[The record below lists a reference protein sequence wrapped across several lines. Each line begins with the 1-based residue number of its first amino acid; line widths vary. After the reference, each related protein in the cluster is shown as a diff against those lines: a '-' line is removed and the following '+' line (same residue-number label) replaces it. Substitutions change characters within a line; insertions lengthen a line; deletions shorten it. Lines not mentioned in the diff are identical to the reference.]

1 MIKIL
6 LVEDDKI
13 IVASLSE
20 YLNSEGYLV
29 RSVSGQ
35 TAAMKLLAEEKA
47 DLVLLDVSL
56 AEGNGFAA
64 CRAIKAEFDIPVIFL
79 TASGDEFSTVTGFDL
94 GADDYIPK
102 PFRPRELISRIRNVL
117 RLTGSMGKTV
127 KLGDV
132 VVDTEKGT
140 AVKNSR
146 DLFLSALEYGAVYD
160 AAYKDYE
167 DIRDSDR
174 VSSAAYAQVLGY
186 AKIDSANERKPYLY
200 VLGGDVASGYYKTMP
215 VHLILGT
222 LPKDSTE
229 IILPEHLTSNGKVNY
244 KLGDTVT
251 LDVGDRTLD
260 GRRLGQDTPV
270 YTYDSETQVEIM
282 SGERLENTE
291 PRTYTVVGIYERP
304 TFEDYSAPGYT
315 ALTAADTKS
324 ADQSLI
330 HCYFKM
336 HKPAGV
342 YDFMKEMGYTQ
353 EHRYAYNTK
362 VLLYSGTAPFDSFLT
377 AFYSLAAIIIALIVF
392 GSVSLI
398 YNAFSI
404 SVSERTRQFGLLS
417 SVGATRKQLRRMVLF
432 EALAV
437 SIVGIPLGI
446 LVGIGGIGITLL
458 LIGDKFFS
466 IVRVDIPMRLCVS
479 WQAVVIAAVIA
490 LVTVLISAWI
500 PSKRATGVSA
510 VEAIRQSMDIKVS
523 GRPVRTSKL
532 AYKLFGLP
540 GVLAGKHYK
549 RNRKKYRTTVVSLF
563 MSIVLFVSAA
573 AFTDYMMESAEGGL
587 ASDQF
592 DLIYA
597 AESDASAA
605 MTPDELLELLFS
617 EPNVTGGTYTK
628 KQFLQGDISREYVT
642 AMYADRFAD
651 FGMEREDAAPKDFS
665 ISGYL
670 YFVADAEFNRLLEKY
685 NLKEADYYDRDKPL
699 GIALDRNIELDRRL
713 EKYVTLDSLQGDGC
727 VIEGLYYVEIDGY
740 YRKDSRIDENG
751 NKVVLYQN
759 RDNENDIIELPYEE
773 SFAKYTLRSEKTI
786 EEAPFFV
793 SRSTP
798 VAINMIYPYSM
809 LESVV
814 PEAALNQFRNTEY
827 FLTSSDHAASFE
839 NLATML
845 TENGLSSRQLFDY
858 AANAETNRNVVT
870 IIRVFAYGFIV
881 LISLIAAANVFNT
894 ISTNISLRRREFAM
908 LKSVG
913 MTQKGFRRMMNYE
926 CLLYGSKALLL
937 GLPVSCGITYLIYRA
952 VTTAYETSFHL
963 PWAAIGIA
971 VLSVFLVVFA
981 TMMYSMSKVK
991 KDNPIDA
998 LKNENL

>member
-1 MIKIL
+1 MNVFNKVTLESLKKNRTRTI
-6 LVEDDKI
+6 VTI
-13 IVASLSE
+13 IGIMLS
-20 YLNSEGYLV
+20 
-29 RSVSGQ
+29 
-35 TAAMKLLAEEKA
+35 AAMICASTT
-47 DLVLLDVSL
+47 LVSSMQ
-56 AEGNGFAA
+56 NF
-64 CRAIKAEFDIPVIFL
+64 
-79 TASGDEFSTVTGFDL
+79 
-94 GADDYIPK
+94 
-102 PFRPRELISRIRNVL
+102 VL
-117 RLTGSMGKTV
+117 RCAIHID
-127 KLGDV
+127 GDW
-132 VVDTEKGT
+132 
-140 AVKNSR
+140 
-146 DLFLSALEYGAVYD
+146 YGAVYD

-200 VLGGDVASGYYKTMP
+200 VLGGDVASGYFKTMP

-260 GRRLGQDTPV
+260 GQRLGQDTPV

-315 ALTAADTKS
+315 ALTAADTES
-324 ADQSLI
+324 ADQAPI
-330 HCYFKM
+330 HCYFKL

-353 EHRYAYNTK
+353 EYRYAYNTK

-466 IVRVDIPMRLCVS
+466 IVRVDISMRLCVS

-500 PSKRATGVSA
+500 PSKRATRVSA

-597 AESDASAA
+597 AESDASSA
-605 MTPDELLELLFS
+605 MTPDALLELLFS
-617 EPNVTGGTYTK
+617 EQNVTGGTYTK

-642 AMYADRFAD
+642 AMFADRFSN
-651 FGMEREDAAPKDFS
+651 FGMEREDAAPKELS

-685 NLKEADYYDRDKPL
+685 NLMEADYYDRDKPL
-699 GIALDRNIELDRRL
+699 GLALDRNIELDRRL
-713 EKYVTLDSLQGDGC
+713 EKYVTLDTLKGDGC

-809 LESVV
+809 LESVI

-827 FLTSSDHAASFE
+827 FLTSSNHTASFE
-839 NLATML
+839 NLAPVL

-858 AANAETNRNVVT
+858 AANAETDRNVVT

-981 TMMYSMSKVK
+981 TMMYAMRKVK

>member
-1 MIKIL
+1 M
-6 LVEDDKI
+6 
-13 IVASLSE
+13 
-20 YLNSEGYLV
+20 
-29 RSVSGQ
+29 
-35 TAAMKLLAEEKA
+35 
-47 DLVLLDVSL
+47 
-56 AEGNGFAA
+56 
-64 CRAIKAEFDIPVIFL
+64 
-79 TASGDEFSTVTGFDL
+79 
-94 GADDYIPK
+94 
-102 PFRPRELISRIRNVL
+102 
-117 RLTGSMGKTV
+117 
-127 KLGDV
+127 
-132 VVDTEKGT
+132 
-140 AVKNSR
+140 
-146 DLFLSALEYGAVYD
+146 
-160 AAYKDYE
+160 
-167 DIRDSDR
+167 
-174 VSSAAYAQVLGY
+174 
-186 AKIDSANERKPYLY
+186 
-200 VLGGDVASGYYKTMP
+200 ASGYFETMP

-244 KLGDTVT
+244 KPGDTVT

-324 ADQSLI
+324 ADQAPI
-330 HCYFKM
+330 HCYFKL

-353 EHRYAYNTK
+353 EYRYAYNTK

-417 SVGATRKQLRRMVLF
+417 SVGATRKQLRRMVRF

-500 PSKRATGVSA
+500 PSKRATRVSA

-597 AESDASAA
+597 AETDASAA
-605 MTPDELLELLFS
+605 MTPDALLELLFS
-617 EPNVTGGTYTK
+617 EQNVTGGTYTK

-642 AMYADRFAD
+642 AMFADRFSK
-651 FGMEREDAAPKDFS
+651 FGMESEDRAPKELG

-685 NLKEADYYDRDKPL
+685 NLMEADYYDRDKPL
-699 GIALDRNIELDRRL
+699 GLALDRNIEFDRRL
-713 EKYVTLDSLQGDGC
+713 EKYVTLDTLKGDGC

-740 YRKDSRIDENG
+740 YRIDSRIDENG

-814 PEAALNQFRNTEY
+814 PKAALNQFRNTEY
-827 FLTSSDHAASFE
+827 FLTSSNHTASFE
-839 NLATML
+839 NLATVL

-913 MTQKGFRRMMNYE
+913 MTQKGFRRMMNCE
-926 CLLYGSKALLL
+926 CLLYGSKAMLL

>member
-1 MIKIL
+1 MNVFNKVTL
-6 LVEDDKI
+6 ESLKKNRTRTVVTI
-13 IVASLSE
+13 IGIMLS
-20 YLNSEGYLV
+20 
-29 RSVSGQ
+29 
-35 TAAMKLLAEEKA
+35 AAMICASTTFVSSMQNF
-47 DLVLLDVSL
+47 VLRCEIYS
-56 AEGNGFAA
+56 
-64 CRAIKAEFDIPVIFL
+64 
-79 TASGDEFSTVTGFDL
+79 SGDWH
-94 GADDYIPK
+94 
-102 PFRPRELISRIRNVL
+102 
-117 RLTGSMGKTV
+117 
-127 KLGDV
+127 
-132 VVDTEKGT
+132 
-140 AVKNSR
+140 
-146 DLFLSALEYGAVYD
+146 GAVYD

-167 DIRDSDR
+167 DIRDSGK

-200 VLGGDVASGYYKTMP
+200 VLGGDVVSGYFETMP
-215 VHLILGT
+215 VHLLLGT

-251 LDVGDRTLD
+251 LNVGNRTLD
-260 GRRLGQDTPV
+260 GRRLGQGTPV
-270 YTYDSETQVEIM
+270 YTYDSETQVEVM

-304 TFEDYSAPGYT
+304 AFEDYSAPGYT

-330 HCYFKM
+330 HCYFKL

-353 EHRYAYNTK
+353 EYRYAYNTT

-458 LIGDKFFS
+458 LIGDKFSS
-466 IVRVDIPMRLCVS
+466 IVRADIPMRICVS
-479 WQAVVIAAVIA
+479 WQAVLIAAVIA

-597 AESDASAA
+597 AESDASSA
-605 MTPDELLELLFS
+605 MTPDALLELLFS
-617 EPNVTGGTYTK
+617 EQNVTGGTYTK

-642 AMYADRFAD
+642 AMFADRFAD
-651 FGMEREDAAPKDFS
+651 FGMEREDAAPKNLS

-685 NLKEADYYDRDKPL
+685 NLKEADYYDRDNPL
-699 GIALDRNIELDRRL
+699 GIALDRNIEFDRRL
-713 EKYVTLDSLQGDGC
+713 EKYVTLDTLKGDGC

-827 FLTSSDHAASFE
+827 FLTSSNHATSFE

>member
-1 MIKIL
+1 MNVFNKVTLASLKKNRTRTVVTIIGIMLSAAMICASTTF
-6 LVEDDKI
+6 
-13 IVASLSE
+13 VASMQ
-20 YLNSEGYLV
+20 NF
-29 RSVSGQ
+29 
-35 TAAMKLLAEEKA
+35 
-47 DLVLLDVSL
+47 VLRCEIYS
-56 AEGNGFAA
+56 
-64 CRAIKAEFDIPVIFL
+64 
-79 TASGDEFSTVTGFDL
+79 SGDWH
-94 GADDYIPK
+94 
-102 PFRPRELISRIRNVL
+102 
-117 RLTGSMGKTV
+117 
-127 KLGDV
+127 
-132 VVDTEKGT
+132 
-140 AVKNSR
+140 
-146 DLFLSALEYGAVYD
+146 GAVYD

-167 DIRDSDR
+167 NIRDSDR

-200 VLGGDVASGYYKTMP
+200 ILGGDAASGYFETMP
-215 VHLILGT
+215 VHLLLGT
-222 LPKDSTE
+222 LPKDPTE

-244 KLGDTVT
+244 TLGDTVT

-260 GRRLGQDTPV
+260 GKRLGQDAPI
-270 YTYDSETQVEIM
+270 YTYDSETHTEVM

-304 TFEDYSAPGYT
+304 AFEDYAAPGYT
-315 ALTAADTKS
+315 ALTAADPRS
-324 ADQSLI
+324 AEQSPI
-330 HCYFKM
+330 HCYFKL

-353 EHRYAYNTK
+353 EYRYAYNTK

-597 AESDASAA
+597 AESDASSA
-605 MTPDELLELLFS
+605 MTPDALLELLFS
-617 EPNVTGGTYTK
+617 EQNVTGGTYTK

-642 AMYADRFAD
+642 AMFADRFAD
-651 FGMEREDAAPKDFS
+651 FGMEREDAAPKDLS

-713 EKYVTLDSLQGDGC
+713 EKYVTLDTLKGDGC

-827 FLTSSDHAASFE
+827 FLTSSNHTASFE
-839 NLATML
+839 NLATVL

-971 VLSVFLVVFA
+971 ALSVFLVVFA
-981 TMMYSMSKVK
+981 TMMYSMSKIK

>member
-1 MIKIL
+1 
-6 LVEDDKI
+6 
-13 IVASLSE
+13 
-20 YLNSEGYLV
+20 
-29 RSVSGQ
+29 
-35 TAAMKLLAEEKA
+35 
-47 DLVLLDVSL
+47 
-56 AEGNGFAA
+56 
-64 CRAIKAEFDIPVIFL
+64 
-79 TASGDEFSTVTGFDL
+79 
-94 GADDYIPK
+94 
-102 PFRPRELISRIRNVL
+102 
-117 RLTGSMGKTV
+117 
-127 KLGDV
+127 
-132 VVDTEKGT
+132 
-140 AVKNSR
+140 
-146 DLFLSALEYGAVYD
+146 
-160 AAYKDYE
+160 
-167 DIRDSDR
+167 
-174 VSSAAYAQVLGY
+174 
-186 AKIDSANERKPYLY
+186 
-200 VLGGDVASGYYKTMP
+200 
-215 VHLILGT
+215 
-222 LPKDSTE
+222 
-229 IILPEHLTSNGKVNY
+229 
-244 KLGDTVT
+244 
-251 LDVGDRTLD
+251 
-260 GRRLGQDTPV
+260 
-270 YTYDSETQVEIM
+270 M

-324 ADQSLI
+324 ADQSPI
-330 HCYFKM
+330 HCYFKL

-353 EHRYAYNTK
+353 EYRYAYNTK

-500 PSKRATGVSA
+500 PSKRATRVSA

-563 MSIVLFVSAA
+563 MSIVLFVSAT

-605 MTPDELLELLFS
+605 MTPDALLELLFS
-617 EPNVTGGTYTK
+617 EQNVTGGTYTK

-642 AMYADRFAD
+642 AMFADRFSN
-651 FGMEREDAAPKDFS
+651 FGMESEDAAPKELG

-699 GIALDRNIELDRRL
+699 GLALDRNIELDRRL
-713 EKYVTLDSLQGDGC
+713 EKYVTLDTLKGDGC

-740 YRKDSRIDENG
+740 YRIDSRIDENG

-759 RDNENDIIELPYEE
+759 RDNENDIIELPHEE

-827 FLTSSDHAASFE
+827 FLTSSDHTASFE
-839 NLATML
+839 NLATVL

>member
-1 MIKIL
+1 M
-6 LVEDDKI
+6 
-13 IVASLSE
+13 
-20 YLNSEGYLV
+20 
-29 RSVSGQ
+29 
-35 TAAMKLLAEEKA
+35 
-47 DLVLLDVSL
+47 
-56 AEGNGFAA
+56 
-64 CRAIKAEFDIPVIFL
+64 
-79 TASGDEFSTVTGFDL
+79 
-94 GADDYIPK
+94 
-102 PFRPRELISRIRNVL
+102 
-117 RLTGSMGKTV
+117 
-127 KLGDV
+127 
-132 VVDTEKGT
+132 
-140 AVKNSR
+140 
-146 DLFLSALEYGAVYD
+146 
-160 AAYKDYE
+160 
-167 DIRDSDR
+167 
-174 VSSAAYAQVLGY
+174 
-186 AKIDSANERKPYLY
+186 
-200 VLGGDVASGYYKTMP
+200 
-215 VHLILGT
+215 
-222 LPKDSTE
+222 
-229 IILPEHLTSNGKVNY
+229 NY

-324 ADQSLI
+324 ADQAPI
-330 HCYFKM
+330 HCYFKL
-336 HKPAGV
+336 HKPSGV
-342 YDFMKEMGYTQ
+342 YDFMREMGYTQ
-353 EHRYAYNTK
+353 EYRYAYNTK

-597 AESDASAA
+597 AESDASSA
-605 MTPDELLELLFS
+605 MTPDALLDLLFS
-617 EPNVTGGTYTK
+617 DQNVTGGTYTK

-642 AMYADRFAD
+642 AMYAGRFAD
-651 FGMEREDAAPKDFS
+651 FGMEREDAAPKELS

-670 YFVADAEFNRLLEKY
+670 YFVADVEFNRLLEKY

-713 EKYVTLDSLQGDGC
+713 EKYVTLDTLKGDGC

-814 PEAALNQFRNTEY
+814 PEAALNQFHNTEY
-827 FLTSSDHAASFE
+827 LLTSSNHTASFE
-839 NLATML
+839 NLATVL

-858 AANAETNRNVVT
+858 AANAETDRNVVT

>member
-1 MIKIL
+1 MNVFSKVTL
-6 LVEDDKI
+6 ESLKKNRTRTVVTI
-13 IVASLSE
+13 IGIMLS
-20 YLNSEGYLV
+20 
-29 RSVSGQ
+29 
-35 TAAMKLLAEEKA
+35 AAMICASTTFVSSMQNF
-47 DLVLLDVSL
+47 VLRCEIHS
-56 AEGNGFAA
+56 
-64 CRAIKAEFDIPVIFL
+64 
-79 TASGDEFSTVTGFDL
+79 SGDWH
-94 GADDYIPK
+94 
-102 PFRPRELISRIRNVL
+102 
-117 RLTGSMGKTV
+117 
-127 KLGDV
+127 
-132 VVDTEKGT
+132 
-140 AVKNSR
+140 
-146 DLFLSALEYGAVYD
+146 GAVYD

-167 DIRDSDR
+167 DIRDSGK
-174 VSSAAYAQVLGY
+174 VSSTAYAQVLGY

-200 VLGGDVASGYYKTMP
+200 VLGGDVASGYFKTMP
-215 VHLILGT
+215 VHLILGA

-270 YTYDSETQVEIM
+270 YTYDNETQVETM

-304 TFEDYSAPGYT
+304 AFEDYSAPGYT
-315 ALTAADTKS
+315 ALTAADIKS
-324 ADQSLI
+324 ADQSPI
-330 HCYFKM
+330 HCYFKL
-336 HKPAGV
+336 HKPAEV
-342 YDFMKEMGYTQ
+342 YDFMKEMGYTH
-353 EHRYAYNTK
+353 EYGYAYNTK
-362 VLLYSGTAPFDSFLT
+362 VLLYSGATRFDSFLT
-377 AFYSLAAIIIALIVF
+377 AFYSLAAIIIALIMF

-437 SIVGIPLGI
+437 SAVGIPLGI
-446 LVGIGGIGITLL
+446 LLGIGGIGITLF
-458 LIGDKFFS
+458 LIGDKFSS
-466 IVRVDIPMRLCVS
+466 IVRADIPMRICVS
-479 WQAVVIAAVIA
+479 WQAVVIAAAIA
-490 LVTVLISAWI
+490 LITVLISAWI

-532 AYKLFGLP
+532 TYKLFGLP

-573 AFTDYMMESAEGGL
+573 AFTDYMMESAEEGL

-605 MTPDELLELLFS
+605 MTPDELLELLFT
-617 EPNVTGGTYTK
+617 EQNVTGGTYTK

-642 AMYADRFAD
+642 AMFADRFSN
-651 FGMEREDAAPKDFS
+651 FGMESEDRAPKELG

-685 NLKEADYYDRDKPL
+685 NLEEADYYDRDNPL

-713 EKYVTLDSLQGDGC
+713 EKYVTLDTLKGDVC

-740 YRKDSRIDENG
+740 YRKDSRIDKNG

-827 FLTSSDHAASFE
+827 FLTSSNHTASFE
-839 NLATML
+839 NLATVL

-963 PWAAIGIA
+963 PWAALGIA

>member
-1 MIKIL
+1 
-6 LVEDDKI
+6 
-13 IVASLSE
+13 
-20 YLNSEGYLV
+20 
-29 RSVSGQ
+29 
-35 TAAMKLLAEEKA
+35 
-47 DLVLLDVSL
+47 
-56 AEGNGFAA
+56 
-64 CRAIKAEFDIPVIFL
+64 
-79 TASGDEFSTVTGFDL
+79 
-94 GADDYIPK
+94 
-102 PFRPRELISRIRNVL
+102 
-117 RLTGSMGKTV
+117 
-127 KLGDV
+127 
-132 VVDTEKGT
+132 
-140 AVKNSR
+140 
-146 DLFLSALEYGAVYD
+146 
-160 AAYKDYE
+160 
-167 DIRDSDR
+167 
-174 VSSAAYAQVLGY
+174 
-186 AKIDSANERKPYLY
+186 
-200 VLGGDVASGYYKTMP
+200 
-215 VHLILGT
+215 
-222 LPKDSTE
+222 
-229 IILPEHLTSNGKVNY
+229 
-244 KLGDTVT
+244 
-251 LDVGDRTLD
+251 
-260 GRRLGQDTPV
+260 
-270 YTYDSETQVEIM
+270 
-282 SGERLENTE
+282 
-291 PRTYTVVGIYERP
+291 
-304 TFEDYSAPGYT
+304 
-315 ALTAADTKS
+315 
-324 ADQSLI
+324 
-330 HCYFKM
+330 
-336 HKPAGV
+336 
-342 YDFMKEMGYTQ
+342 MKEMGYTQ
-353 EHRYAYNTK
+353 EYRYAYNTK

-500 PSKRATGVSA
+500 PSKRATRVSA

-597 AESDASAA
+597 AESDASSA
-605 MTPDELLELLFS
+605 MTPDALLELLFS
-617 EPNVTGGTYTK
+617 EQNVTGGTYTK

-642 AMYADRFAD
+642 AMFADRFSN
-651 FGMEREDAAPKDFS
+651 FGMEREDAAPKNLS

-685 NLKEADYYDRDKPL
+685 NLKEADYYDRDNPL

-713 EKYVTLDSLQGDGC
+713 EKYVTLDTLKGDGC

-827 FLTSSDHAASFE
+827 FLTSSNHTASFE
-839 NLATML
+839 NLVPVL

-870 IIRVFAYGFIV
+870 IVRVFAYGFIV

-981 TMMYSMSKVK
+981 TMMYTMRKVK

>member
-1 MIKIL
+1 
-6 LVEDDKI
+6 
-13 IVASLSE
+13 
-20 YLNSEGYLV
+20 
-29 RSVSGQ
+29 
-35 TAAMKLLAEEKA
+35 
-47 DLVLLDVSL
+47 
-56 AEGNGFAA
+56 
-64 CRAIKAEFDIPVIFL
+64 
-79 TASGDEFSTVTGFDL
+79 
-94 GADDYIPK
+94 
-102 PFRPRELISRIRNVL
+102 
-117 RLTGSMGKTV
+117 
-127 KLGDV
+127 
-132 VVDTEKGT
+132 
-140 AVKNSR
+140 
-146 DLFLSALEYGAVYD
+146 
-160 AAYKDYE
+160 
-167 DIRDSDR
+167 
-174 VSSAAYAQVLGY
+174 
-186 AKIDSANERKPYLY
+186 
-200 VLGGDVASGYYKTMP
+200 
-215 VHLILGT
+215 
-222 LPKDSTE
+222 
-229 IILPEHLTSNGKVNY
+229 
-244 KLGDTVT
+244 
-251 LDVGDRTLD
+251 
-260 GRRLGQDTPV
+260 
-270 YTYDSETQVEIM
+270 
-282 SGERLENTE
+282 
-291 PRTYTVVGIYERP
+291 
-304 TFEDYSAPGYT
+304 
-315 ALTAADTKS
+315 
-324 ADQSLI
+324 
-330 HCYFKM
+330 
-336 HKPAGV
+336 
-342 YDFMKEMGYTQ
+342 MGYTQ
-353 EHRYAYNTK
+353 EYRYAYNTK

-500 PSKRATGVSA
+500 PSKRATRASA

-605 MTPDELLELLFS
+605 MTPDALLELLFS
-617 EPNVTGGTYTK
+617 EQNVTGGTYTK

-651 FGMEREDAAPKDFS
+651 FGMESEDAAPKELS

-685 NLKEADYYDRDKPL
+685 NLKEADYYDREKPL
-699 GIALDRNIELDRRL
+699 GLALDRNIELDRRL
-713 EKYVTLDSLQGDGC
+713 EKYVTLDTLKGDGC

-759 RDNENDIIELPYEE
+759 RDNENDIIELPHEE

-827 FLTSSDHAASFE
+827 FLTSSDHTASFG
-839 NLATML
+839 NLATVL

-952 VTTAYETSFHL
+952 VTRAYETSFRL

-981 TMMYSMSKVK
+981 TMMYSMSKIK

>member
-1 MIKIL
+1 MNVFSKVTLESLKKNRTRTVVTIIGIMLSAAMICASTTF
-6 LVEDDKI
+6 
-13 IVASLSE
+13 VASMQSF
-20 YLNSEGYLV
+20 
-29 RSVSGQ
+29 
-35 TAAMKLLAEEKA
+35 
-47 DLVLLDVSL
+47 VLRCEIYS
-56 AEGNGFAA
+56 
-64 CRAIKAEFDIPVIFL
+64 
-79 TASGDEFSTVTGFDL
+79 SGDWH
-94 GADDYIPK
+94 
-102 PFRPRELISRIRNVL
+102 
-117 RLTGSMGKTV
+117 
-127 KLGDV
+127 
-132 VVDTEKGT
+132 
-140 AVKNSR
+140 
-146 DLFLSALEYGAVYD
+146 GAVYD

-186 AKIDSANERKPYLY
+186 AQIDSANERKPYLY
-200 VLGGDVASGYYKTMP
+200 ILGGDAASGYFETMP
-215 VHLILGT
+215 VHLLLGT
-222 LPKDSTE
+222 LPKDPTE

-244 KLGDTVT
+244 TLGDTVT

-260 GRRLGQDTPV
+260 GRRLGQDAPV
-270 YTYDSETQVEIM
+270 YTYDSETHTEVM

-304 TFEDYSAPGYT
+304 AFEDYAAPGYT
-315 ALTAADTKS
+315 ALTAADPKS
-324 ADQSLI
+324 ADQSPV
-330 HCYFKM
+330 HCYFKLR
-336 HKPAGV
+336 KPAGV
-342 YDFMKEMGYTQ
+342 YDFMKETGYTQ
-353 EHRYAYNTK
+353 EYSYAYNTK
-362 VLLYSGTAPFDSFLT
+362 VLLYSGAARFDSFLT

-398 YNAFSI
+398 HNAFSI

-417 SVGATRKQLRRMVLF
+417 SVGATRKQLRKMVLF

-437 SIVGIPLGI
+437 SAIGIPLGI

-458 LIGDKFFS
+458 LIGDKFSS
-466 IVRVDIPMRLCVS
+466 IVRADIPMRICVS

-510 VEAIRQSMDIKVS
+510 VEAIRRSMDIKVS
-523 GRPVRTSKL
+523 GRPVRTSRL

-540 GVLAGKHYK
+540 GVLACKHYK

-573 AFTDYMMESAEGGL
+573 AFTDYMMESAEGGM

-605 MTPDELLELLFS
+605 MTPDALLELLFS

-628 KQFLQGDISREYVT
+628 KQFLQGNISREYVT

-651 FGMEREDAAPKDFS
+651 FGMEREDAAPKELG

-685 NLKEADYYDRDKPL
+685 NLQEADYYDRDKPL
-699 GIALDRNIELDRRL
+699 GIALDRNIEFDRRL
-713 EKYVTLDSLQGDGC
+713 EKFVTPDTLKGDGC

-740 YRKDSRIDENG
+740 NRKDSRIDENG

-773 SFAKYTLRSEKTI
+773 SIAKYTLRSEKNI
-786 EEAPFFV
+786 EEAPFFI

-827 FLTSSDHAASFE
+827 FLTSSDHTASFE
-839 NLATML
+839 NLATVL

-963 PWAAIGIA
+963 PWAAIGIV

-981 TMMYSMSKVK
+981 TMMYAMSKVK
-991 KDNPIDA
+991 KDNLIDA

>member
-1 MIKIL
+1 MNVFNKVTLESLKKNRTRTI
-6 LVEDDKI
+6 VTI
-13 IVASLSE
+13 IGIMLS
-20 YLNSEGYLV
+20 
-29 RSVSGQ
+29 
-35 TAAMKLLAEEKA
+35 AAMICASTT
-47 DLVLLDVSL
+47 LVSSMQNFVLRCEIYS
-56 AEGNGFAA
+56 
-64 CRAIKAEFDIPVIFL
+64 
-79 TASGDEFSTVTGFDL
+79 SGDWH
-94 GADDYIPK
+94 
-102 PFRPRELISRIRNVL
+102 
-117 RLTGSMGKTV
+117 
-127 KLGDV
+127 
-132 VVDTEKGT
+132 
-140 AVKNSR
+140 
-146 DLFLSALEYGAVYD
+146 GAVYD

-167 DIRDSDR
+167 DIRDSGR

-186 AKIDSANERKPYLY
+186 AKIDSANEYKPYLY
-200 VLGGDVASGYYKTMP
+200 VLGGDAASGYFETMP
-215 VHLILGT
+215 VHLLLGT

-244 KLGDTVT
+244 TLGDTVT
-251 LDVGDRTLD
+251 LEVGDRTLD
-260 GRRLGQDTPV
+260 GKRLGQDTPV
-270 YTYDSETQVEIM
+270 YTYDSETHTEVM

-324 ADQSLI
+324 AEQSPI
-330 HCYFKM
+330 HCYFKL

-353 EHRYAYNTK
+353 EYRYAYNTK

-417 SVGATRKQLRRMVLF
+417 SVGATKKQLRRMVLF

-437 SIVGIPLGI
+437 SAVGIPLGI

-458 LIGDKFFS
+458 LIGDKFSS
-466 IVRVDIPMRLCVS
+466 IVRADIPMRLCVS

-500 PSKRATGVSA
+500 PSKRATRVSA

-597 AESDASAA
+597 AESDASSA
-605 MTPDELLELLFS
+605 MTPDALLELLFS
-617 EPNVTGGTYTK
+617 EQNVTGGTYTK

-642 AMYADRFAD
+642 AIYADRFAD
-651 FGMEREDAAPKDFS
+651 FGMEREDATPKDLG

-670 YFVADAEFNRLLEKY
+670 YFVADTEFNRLLEKY

-713 EKYVTLDSLQGDGC
+713 EKYVTLDTLKGDGC

-759 RDNENDIIELPYEE
+759 RDNESDIIELPYEE

-858 AANAETNRNVVT
+858 AANAETNRNIVT

-913 MTQKGFRRMMNYE
+913 MTQKGFRRMMNCE
-926 CLLYGSKALLL
+926 CLLYGFKALLL

-981 TMMYSMSKVK
+981 TMMYAMRKVK

>member
-1 MIKIL
+1 MNVFNKVTLESLKKNRTRTI
-6 LVEDDKI
+6 VTI
-13 IVASLSE
+13 IGIMLS
-20 YLNSEGYLV
+20 
-29 RSVSGQ
+29 
-35 TAAMKLLAEEKA
+35 AAMICASTT
-47 DLVLLDVSL
+47 LVSSMQ
-56 AEGNGFAA
+56 NF
-64 CRAIKAEFDIPVIFL
+64 
-79 TASGDEFSTVTGFDL
+79 
-94 GADDYIPK
+94 
-102 PFRPRELISRIRNVL
+102 VL
-117 RLTGSMGKTV
+117 RCAIHID
-127 KLGDV
+127 GDW
-132 VVDTEKGT
+132 
-140 AVKNSR
+140 
-146 DLFLSALEYGAVYD
+146 YGAVYD

-174 VSSAAYAQVLGY
+174 VSSAVYAQVLGY

-200 VLGGDVASGYYKTMP
+200 VLGGDVASGYFETMP

-270 YTYDSETQVEIM
+270 YTYDSETQAEVP

-304 TFEDYSAPGYT
+304 AFEDYSAPGYT

-324 ADQSLI
+324 ADQAPI
-330 HCYFKM
+330 HCYFKL

-353 EHRYAYNTK
+353 EYRYAYNTK

-446 LVGIGGIGITLL
+446 LAGIGGIGITLL

-510 VEAIRQSMDIKVS
+510 VEATRQSMDIKVS

-597 AESDASAA
+597 AESDASSA
-605 MTPDELLELLFS
+605 MTPDELLDLLFS
-617 EPNVTGGTYTK
+617 DQNVTGGTYTK

-642 AMYADRFAD
+642 AMYAGRFAD
-651 FGMEREDAAPKDFS
+651 FGMEREDAAPKELS

-685 NLKEADYYDRDKPL
+685 NLKEADYYDREKPL
-699 GIALDRNIELDRRL
+699 GLALDRNIELDRRL
-713 EKYVTLDSLQGDGC
+713 EKYVTLDTLKGDGC

-827 FLTSSDHAASFE
+827 FLTSSNHTASFE
-839 NLATML
+839 NLAPVL

-858 AANAETNRNVVT
+858 AANAETDRNVVT

-981 TMMYSMSKVK
+981 TMMYAMRKVK

>member
-1 MIKIL
+1 MNVFNKVTLESLKKNRTRTI
-6 LVEDDKI
+6 VTI
-13 IVASLSE
+13 IGIMLS
-20 YLNSEGYLV
+20 
-29 RSVSGQ
+29 
-35 TAAMKLLAEEKA
+35 AAMICASTTFVSSMQNF
-47 DLVLLDVSL
+47 VLRCEIYS
-56 AEGNGFAA
+56 
-64 CRAIKAEFDIPVIFL
+64 
-79 TASGDEFSTVTGFDL
+79 SGDWH
-94 GADDYIPK
+94 
-102 PFRPRELISRIRNVL
+102 
-117 RLTGSMGKTV
+117 
-127 KLGDV
+127 
-132 VVDTEKGT
+132 
-140 AVKNSR
+140 
-146 DLFLSALEYGAVYD
+146 GAVYD

-167 DIRDSDR
+167 DIRDSGK

-186 AKIDSANERKPYLY
+186 AKIGSANEYKPYLY
-200 VLGGDVASGYYKTMP
+200 VLGGDVASGYFKTMP

-251 LDVGDRTLD
+251 LEVGDRMLD
-260 GRRLGQDTPV
+260 GKRLGQDTPV
-270 YTYDSETQVEIM
+270 YAYDSETHTEVM

-291 PRTYTVVGIYERP
+291 PRTYTVVGIYEKP

-324 ADQSLI
+324 ADQSPI
-330 HCYFKM
+330 HCYFKL

-353 EHRYAYNTK
+353 EYRYAYNTK

-417 SVGATRKQLRRMVLF
+417 SVGATKKQLRRMVLF

-500 PSKRATGVSA
+500 PSKRATRVSA

-597 AESDASAA
+597 AESDATAA
-605 MTPDELLELLFS
+605 MTPDALLELLFS
-617 EPNVTGGTYTK
+617 EQNVTGGTYTK

-642 AMYADRFAD
+642 ATYVDRFAD
-651 FGMEREDAAPKDFS
+651 FGMESEDAVPKDLG

-670 YFVADAEFNRLLEKY
+670 YFVADTEFNGLLEKY

-699 GIALDRNIELDRRL
+699 GIALDRNIGFDRRL
-713 EKYVTLDSLQGDGC
+713 EKYVTMDTLKGDGC

-759 RDNENDIIELPYEE
+759 RDNESDIIERPYEE

-827 FLTSSDHAASFE
+827 FLTSSNHTASFE
-839 NLATML
+839 NLAPVL

-913 MTQKGFRRMMNYE
+913 MTQKGFRRMMNCE

>member
-1 MIKIL
+1 MNVFNKVTLASLKKNRTRTVVTIIGIMLSAAMICASTTF
-6 LVEDDKI
+6 
-13 IVASLSE
+13 VASMQ
-20 YLNSEGYLV
+20 NF
-29 RSVSGQ
+29 
-35 TAAMKLLAEEKA
+35 
-47 DLVLLDVSL
+47 VLRCEIYS
-56 AEGNGFAA
+56 
-64 CRAIKAEFDIPVIFL
+64 
-79 TASGDEFSTVTGFDL
+79 SGDWH
-94 GADDYIPK
+94 
-102 PFRPRELISRIRNVL
+102 
-117 RLTGSMGKTV
+117 
-127 KLGDV
+127 
-132 VVDTEKGT
+132 
-140 AVKNSR
+140 
-146 DLFLSALEYGAVYD
+146 GAVYD

-167 DIRDSDR
+167 NIRDSDR

-200 VLGGDVASGYYKTMP
+200 ILGGDAASGYFETMP
-215 VHLILGT
+215 VHLLLGT

-244 KLGDTVT
+244 TLGDTVT

-260 GRRLGQDTPV
+260 GKRLGQDAPI
-270 YTYDSETQVEIM
+270 YTYDSETHTEVM

-304 TFEDYSAPGYT
+304 TFEDYAAPGYT
-315 ALTAADTKS
+315 ALTAADPRS
-324 ADQSLI
+324 AEQSPI
-330 HCYFKM
+330 HCYFKL

-353 EHRYAYNTK
+353 EYRYAYNTK

-417 SVGATRKQLRRMVLF
+417 SVGATKKQLRKMVLF

-437 SIVGIPLGI
+437 SAVGVPLGI

-458 LIGDKFFS
+458 LIGDKFSS
-466 IVRVDIPMRLCVS
+466 IVRADIPMRICVS
-479 WQAVVIAAVIA
+479 WQAVVIAAAIA
-490 LVTVLISAWI
+490 LITVLISAWI

-597 AESDASAA
+597 AESDASSA
-605 MTPDELLELLFS
+605 MTPDALLELLFS
-617 EPNVTGGTYTK
+617 EQNVTGGTYTK

-642 AMYADRFAD
+642 AMFADRFAD
-651 FGMEREDAAPKDFS
+651 FGMESEDAAPKDLS

-713 EKYVTLDSLQGDGC
+713 EKYVTLDTLKGDGC

-827 FLTSSDHAASFE
+827 FLTSSNHTASFE
-839 NLATML
+839 NLATVL

-971 VLSVFLVVFA
+971 ALSVFLVVFA
-981 TMMYSMSKVK
+981 TMMYSMSKIK

>member
-1 MIKIL
+1 MNVFNKVTLASLKKNRTRTVVTIIGIMLSAAMICASTTF
-6 LVEDDKI
+6 
-13 IVASLSE
+13 VASMQ
-20 YLNSEGYLV
+20 N
-29 RSVSGQ
+29 
-35 TAAMKLLAEEKA
+35 
-47 DLVLLDVSL
+47 
-56 AEGNGFAA
+56 F
-64 CRAIKAEFDIPVIFL
+64 
-79 TASGDEFSTVTGFDL
+79 
-94 GADDYIPK
+94 
-102 PFRPRELISRIRNVL
+102 VL
-117 RLTGSMGKTV
+117 RYTVYKTG
-127 KLGDV
+127 DWH
-132 VVDTEKGT
+132 
-140 AVKNSR
+140 
-146 DLFLSALEYGAVYD
+146 GAVYD

-167 DIRDSDR
+167 DIGGSGK
-174 VSSAAYAQVLGY
+174 VASATYAQVLGY
-186 AKIDSANERKPYLY
+186 ARINSANERKPYLY
-200 VLGGDVASGYYKTMP
+200 VLGGDAASGYFETMP
-215 VHLILGT
+215 VHLTAGE
-222 LPKDSTE
+222 LPKNSSE
-229 IILPEHLTSNGKVNY
+229 IILPEHLATNGKVSY
-244 KLGDTVT
+244 KIGDTVT
-251 LDVGDRTLD
+251 FEVGDRILD
-260 GRRLGQDTPV
+260 GKRLGQINPFF
-270 YTYDSETQVEIM
+270 TYDSEIQVEVKND
-282 SGERLENTE
+282 EKLENTVA
-291 PRTYTVVGIYERP
+291 RTYTVVGIYERP
-304 TFEDYSAPGYT
+304 AFENTDAPGYT
-315 ALTAADTKS
+315 ALTVADRG
-324 ADQSLI
+324 ADGQSPI
-330 HCYFKM
+330 DCHFKM
-336 HKPAGV
+336 KKPSAV
-342 YDFMKEMGYTQ
+342 YDFMKETGYTYAY
-353 EHRYAYNTK
+353 RYAYNTD
-362 VLLYSGTAPFDSFLT
+362 VLLYSGVSRIDSVTATL
-377 AFYSLAAIIIALIVF
+377 YSLAAIVIGLIVF
-392 GSVSLI
+392 ASVSLI

-404 SVSERTRQFGLLS
+404 SVSERTKQFGLLS
-417 SVGATRKQLRRMVLF
+417 SVGATKKQLRRMVTF

-437 SIVGIPLGI
+437 SAIGIPLGI

-458 LIGDKFFS
+458 LLGDKFSS
-466 IVRVDIPMRLCVS
+466 IVGKAHIPLRLCVS
-479 WQAVVIAAVIA
+479 WESVVIAAVIA
-490 LVTVLISAWI
+490 LITVLISAWI
-500 PSKRATGVSA
+500 PSKRATRVSA
-510 VEAIRQSMDIKVS
+510 VEAIRQSMDVKADNK
-523 GRPVRTSKL
+523 PTRTSKL

-597 AESDASAA
+597 AESDASSA
-605 MTPDELLELLFS
+605 MTPDALLELLFS
-617 EPNVTGGTYTK
+617 EQNVTGGTYTK

-642 AMYADRFAD
+642 AMFADRFAD
-651 FGMEREDAAPKDFS
+651 FGMESEDAAPKDLS

-685 NLKEADYYDRDKPL
+685 DLKEADYYNRDKPL
-699 GIALDRNIELDRRL
+699 GIALDRNIEFDRRL
-713 EKYVTLDSLQGDGC
+713 EKFVTLDTLKGDGC

-740 YRKDSRIDENG
+740 YRKDSRIDEND

-827 FLTSSDHAASFE
+827 FLTSSNHTASFE
-839 NLATML
+839 NLATVL

-881 LISLIAAANVFNT
+881 LISLIAAVNVFNT

-913 MTQKGFRRMMNYE
+913 MTQKGFSRMMNYE

-963 PWAAIGIA
+963 PWAAVGIA
-971 VLSVFLVVFA
+971 VMSVFLVVFA

>member
-1 MIKIL
+1 MNVFNKVTLESLKKNRTRTI
-6 LVEDDKI
+6 VTI
-13 IVASLSE
+13 IGIMLS
-20 YLNSEGYLV
+20 
-29 RSVSGQ
+29 
-35 TAAMKLLAEEKA
+35 AAMICASTT
-47 DLVLLDVSL
+47 LVSSMQ
-56 AEGNGFAA
+56 NF
-64 CRAIKAEFDIPVIFL
+64 
-79 TASGDEFSTVTGFDL
+79 
-94 GADDYIPK
+94 
-102 PFRPRELISRIRNVL
+102 VL
-117 RLTGSMGKTV
+117 RCEIYND
-127 KLGDV
+127 GDWH
-132 VVDTEKGT
+132 
-140 AVKNSR
+140 
-146 DLFLSALEYGAVYD
+146 GAVYD

-167 DIRDSDR
+167 DIRGSDR

-200 VLGGDVASGYYKTMP
+200 VLGGDVASGYFKTMP

-244 KLGDTVT
+244 TLGDTVT

-315 ALTAADTKS
+315 ALTAADTES

-330 HCYFKM
+330 HCYFKL

-353 EHRYAYNTK
+353 EYRYAYNTK

-417 SVGATRKQLRRMVLF
+417 SVGATKKQLRKMVLF

-446 LVGIGGIGITLL
+446 LVGIGGIGITLF
-458 LIGDKFFS
+458 LIGDKFSS
-466 IVRVDIPMRLCVS
+466 IVRADIPMRLCVS

-500 PSKRATGVSA
+500 PSKRATRVSA

-617 EPNVTGGTYTK
+617 EQNVTGGTYTK

-651 FGMEREDAAPKDFS
+651 FGMEREDAAPKELS

-670 YFVADAEFNRLLEKY
+670 YFVADAEFNKLLEKY
-685 NLKEADYYDRDKPL
+685 NLKEADYYNRDKPL
-699 GIALDRNIELDRRL
+699 GIALDRNIEFDRRL
-713 EKYVTLDSLQGDGC
+713 EKYVTLDTLKGDGC
-727 VIEGLYYVEIDGY
+727 VIEGFYYVEIDGY

-827 FLTSSDHAASFE
+827 FLTSSNHTASFE
-839 NLATML
+839 NLAAVL

-926 CLLYGSKALLL
+926 CLLYGSKALLF

-952 VTTAYETSFHL
+952 VTRAYETSFHL
-963 PWAAIGIA
+963 SWAAIGIA

-981 TMMYSMSKVK
+981 TMMYAMSKVK

>member
-1 MIKIL
+1 MNVFNKVTLESLEKNRTRTI
-6 LVEDDKI
+6 VTI
-13 IVASLSE
+13 IGIMLS
-20 YLNSEGYLV
+20 
-29 RSVSGQ
+29 
-35 TAAMKLLAEEKA
+35 AAMICASTT
-47 DLVLLDVSL
+47 LVS
-56 AEGNGFAA
+56 
-64 CRAIKAEFDIPVIFL
+64 
-79 TASGDEFSTVTGFDL
+79 SM
-94 GADDYIPK
+94 
-102 PFRPRELISRIRNVL
+102 RNFVL
-117 RLTGSMGKTV
+117 RCAIHID
-127 KLGDV
+127 GDW
-132 VVDTEKGT
+132 
-140 AVKNSR
+140 
-146 DLFLSALEYGAVYD
+146 YGAVYD

-200 VLGGDVASGYYKTMP
+200 VLGGDVASGYFKTMP

-324 ADQSLI
+324 ADQAPI
-330 HCYFKM
+330 HCYFKL

-353 EHRYAYNTK
+353 EYRYAYNTK

-466 IVRVDIPMRLCVS
+466 IVRVAIPMRLCVS

-605 MTPDELLELLFS
+605 MTPDALLELLFS

-642 AMYADRFAD
+642 AMFADRFSS
-651 FGMEREDAAPKDFS
+651 FGTESEDAAPKELG

-713 EKYVTLDSLQGDGC
+713 EKYVTLDTLQGDGC

-809 LESVV
+809 LESVI

-827 FLTSSDHAASFE
+827 FLTSSNHTASFE
-839 NLATML
+839 NLATVL

-881 LISLIAAANVFNT
+881 LISLIAVANVFNT

>member
-1 MIKIL
+1 
-6 LVEDDKI
+6 
-13 IVASLSE
+13 
-20 YLNSEGYLV
+20 
-29 RSVSGQ
+29 
-35 TAAMKLLAEEKA
+35 
-47 DLVLLDVSL
+47 
-56 AEGNGFAA
+56 
-64 CRAIKAEFDIPVIFL
+64 
-79 TASGDEFSTVTGFDL
+79 
-94 GADDYIPK
+94 
-102 PFRPRELISRIRNVL
+102 
-117 RLTGSMGKTV
+117 
-127 KLGDV
+127 
-132 VVDTEKGT
+132 
-140 AVKNSR
+140 
-146 DLFLSALEYGAVYD
+146 
-160 AAYKDYE
+160 
-167 DIRDSDR
+167 
-174 VSSAAYAQVLGY
+174 
-186 AKIDSANERKPYLY
+186 
-200 VLGGDVASGYYKTMP
+200 
-215 VHLILGT
+215 
-222 LPKDSTE
+222 
-229 IILPEHLTSNGKVNY
+229 
-244 KLGDTVT
+244 
-251 LDVGDRTLD
+251 
-260 GRRLGQDTPV
+260 
-270 YTYDSETQVEIM
+270 
-282 SGERLENTE
+282 
-291 PRTYTVVGIYERP
+291 
-304 TFEDYSAPGYT
+304 
-315 ALTAADTKS
+315 
-324 ADQSLI
+324 
-330 HCYFKM
+330 
-336 HKPAGV
+336 
-342 YDFMKEMGYTQ
+342 MKEMGYTQ
-353 EHRYAYNTK
+353 EYRYAYNTK

-417 SVGATRKQLRRMVLF
+417 SVGATKKQLRKMVLF

-500 PSKRATGVSA
+500 PSKRATRVSA

-597 AESDASAA
+597 AESDASSA
-605 MTPDELLELLFS
+605 MTPDELLDLLFS
-617 EPNVTGGTYTK
+617 DQNVTGGTYTK

-642 AMYADRFAD
+642 AMYAGRFAD
-651 FGMEREDAAPKDFS
+651 FGMEREDAAPKELS

-685 NLKEADYYDRDKPL
+685 NLKEADYYDREKPL
-699 GIALDRNIELDRRL
+699 GLALDRNIELDRRL
-713 EKYVTLDSLQGDGC
+713 EKYVTLDTLKGDGC

-759 RDNENDIIELPYEE
+759 RDNESDIIELPYEE

-809 LESVV
+809 LESVI

-827 FLTSSDHAASFE
+827 FLTSSNHTASFE
-839 NLATML
+839 NLATVL

-981 TMMYSMSKVK
+981 TMMYAMRKVK

>member
-1 MIKIL
+1 MNVFNKVTLESLKKNRTRTI
-6 LVEDDKI
+6 VTI
-13 IVASLSE
+13 IGIMLS
-20 YLNSEGYLV
+20 
-29 RSVSGQ
+29 
-35 TAAMKLLAEEKA
+35 AAMICASTT
-47 DLVLLDVSL
+47 LVSSMQ
-56 AEGNGFAA
+56 NF
-64 CRAIKAEFDIPVIFL
+64 
-79 TASGDEFSTVTGFDL
+79 
-94 GADDYIPK
+94 
-102 PFRPRELISRIRNVL
+102 VL
-117 RLTGSMGKTV
+117 RCAIHID
-127 KLGDV
+127 GDW
-132 VVDTEKGT
+132 
-140 AVKNSR
+140 
-146 DLFLSALEYGAVYD
+146 YGAVYD
-160 AAYKDYE
+160 AAYKNYE

-200 VLGGDVASGYYKTMP
+200 VLGGDVASGYFETMP

-260 GRRLGQDTPV
+260 GRRLGQNTPV

-330 HCYFKM
+330 HCYFKL

-353 EHRYAYNTK
+353 EYRYAYNTK

-417 SVGATRKQLRRMVLF
+417 SVGATKKQLRKMVLF

-500 PSKRATGVSA
+500 PSKRATRVSA

-605 MTPDELLELLFS
+605 MTPDALLELLFS
-617 EPNVTGGTYTK
+617 DQNVTGGTYTK

-642 AMYADRFAD
+642 AMFADRFSS
-651 FGMEREDAAPKDFS
+651 FGTESEDAAPKELG

-713 EKYVTLDSLQGDGC
+713 EKYVTLDTLQGDGC

-751 NKVVLYQN
+751 NKVVLYQS

-827 FLTSSDHAASFE
+827 FLTSSNHTASFE
-839 NLATML
+839 NLAPVL

>member
-1 MIKIL
+1 MNVFNKVTLESLEKNRTRTI
-6 LVEDDKI
+6 VTI
-13 IVASLSE
+13 IGIMLS
-20 YLNSEGYLV
+20 
-29 RSVSGQ
+29 
-35 TAAMKLLAEEKA
+35 AAMICASTT
-47 DLVLLDVSL
+47 LVS
-56 AEGNGFAA
+56 
-64 CRAIKAEFDIPVIFL
+64 
-79 TASGDEFSTVTGFDL
+79 SM
-94 GADDYIPK
+94 
-102 PFRPRELISRIRNVL
+102 RNFVL
-117 RLTGSMGKTV
+117 RCAIHID
-127 KLGDV
+127 GDW
-132 VVDTEKGT
+132 
-140 AVKNSR
+140 
-146 DLFLSALEYGAVYD
+146 YGAVYD

-200 VLGGDVASGYYKTMP
+200 VLGGDVASGYFKTMP

-315 ALTAADTKS
+315 ALTAADPRS
-324 ADQSLI
+324 AEQSPI
-330 HCYFKM
+330 HCYFKL

-353 EHRYAYNTK
+353 EYRYAYNTK

-466 IVRVDIPMRLCVS
+466 IVRVAIPMRLCVS

-500 PSKRATGVSA
+500 PSKRATRVSA

-605 MTPDELLELLFS
+605 MTPDALLELLFS

-642 AMYADRFAD
+642 AMFADRFSS
-651 FGMEREDAAPKDFS
+651 FGTESEDAAPKELG

-713 EKYVTLDSLQGDGC
+713 EKYVTLDTLQGDGC

-809 LESVV
+809 LESVI

-827 FLTSSDHAASFE
+827 FLTSSNHTASFE
-839 NLATML
+839 NLATVL

-881 LISLIAAANVFNT
+881 LISLIAVANVFNT

>member
-1 MIKIL
+1 MNVFNKVTLESLKKNRTRTI
-6 LVEDDKI
+6 VTI
-13 IVASLSE
+13 IGIMLS
-20 YLNSEGYLV
+20 
-29 RSVSGQ
+29 
-35 TAAMKLLAEEKA
+35 AAMICASTT
-47 DLVLLDVSL
+47 LVSSMQNFVLRCEIYS
-56 AEGNGFAA
+56 
-64 CRAIKAEFDIPVIFL
+64 
-79 TASGDEFSTVTGFDL
+79 SGDWH
-94 GADDYIPK
+94 
-102 PFRPRELISRIRNVL
+102 
-117 RLTGSMGKTV
+117 
-127 KLGDV
+127 
-132 VVDTEKGT
+132 
-140 AVKNSR
+140 
-146 DLFLSALEYGAVYD
+146 GAVYD

-200 VLGGDVASGYYKTMP
+200 VLGGDAASGYFETMP
-215 VHLILGT
+215 VHLLLGT

-229 IILPEHLTSNGKVNY
+229 IILPEHLSTNGKVNY

-251 LDVGDRTLD
+251 LDVGDRMLD
-260 GRRLGQDTPV
+260 GRRLGQDTPI
-270 YTYDSETQVEIM
+270 YAYDSETHTEVM
-282 SGERLENTE
+282 SSERFENTE

-315 ALTAADTKS
+315 ALTAADTNS
-324 ADQSLI
+324 ADQSPI
-330 HCYFKM
+330 HCYFKL

-353 EHRYAYNTK
+353 EYRYAYNTK

-417 SVGATRKQLRRMVLF
+417 SVGATKKQLRKMVLF

-437 SIVGIPLGI
+437 SAVGIPLGI

-466 IVRVDIPMRLCVS
+466 IVRADIPMRLCVS

-490 LVTVLISAWI
+490 LITVLISAWI
-500 PSKRATGVSA
+500 PSKRATRVSA

-597 AESDASAA
+597 AESDASSA
-605 MTPDELLELLFS
+605 MTPDALLELLFS
-617 EPNVTGGTYTK
+617 EQNVTGGTYTK

-642 AMYADRFAD
+642 AMFADRFSD
-651 FGMEREDAAPKDFS
+651 FGMEREGAAPKELG

-685 NLKEADYYDRDKPL
+685 DLKEADYYDRGKPL

-713 EKYVTLDSLQGDGC
+713 EKYVTLDTLKGDGC

-827 FLTSSDHAASFE
+827 FLTSSNHTASFE

-858 AANAETNRNVVT
+858 AANAETNRNVIT

>member
-1 MIKIL
+1 MNVFNKVTLESLKKNRTRTI
-6 LVEDDKI
+6 VTI
-13 IVASLSE
+13 IGIMLS
-20 YLNSEGYLV
+20 
-29 RSVSGQ
+29 
-35 TAAMKLLAEEKA
+35 AAMICASTT
-47 DLVLLDVSL
+47 LVSSMQ
-56 AEGNGFAA
+56 NF
-64 CRAIKAEFDIPVIFL
+64 
-79 TASGDEFSTVTGFDL
+79 
-94 GADDYIPK
+94 
-102 PFRPRELISRIRNVL
+102 VL
-117 RLTGSMGKTV
+117 RCAIHID
-127 KLGDV
+127 GDW
-132 VVDTEKGT
+132 
-140 AVKNSR
+140 
-146 DLFLSALEYGAVYD
+146 YGAVYD

-167 DIRDSDR
+167 DIRDSGR
-174 VSSAAYAQVLGY
+174 VFSAAYAQVLGY

-200 VLGGDVASGYYKTMP
+200 VLGGDVASGYFETMP
-215 VHLILGT
+215 VHLILGA

-270 YTYDSETQVEIM
+270 YAYDSETHTEIM

-324 ADQSLI
+324 ADQSPI
-330 HCYFKM
+330 HCYFKL

-353 EHRYAYNTK
+353 EYRYAYNTK

-458 LIGDKFFS
+458 LIGDKFSS
-466 IVRVDIPMRLCVS
+466 IVRADIPMRLCVS
-479 WQAVVIAAVIA
+479 WQAVVIAAAIA
-490 LVTVLISAWI
+490 LITVLISAWI

-532 AYKLFGLP
+532 SYKLFGLP

-605 MTPDELLELLFS
+605 MMPDALLELLFS
-617 EPNVTGGTYTK
+617 EQNVTGGTYTK

-642 AMYADRFAD
+642 AMFADRFSN
-651 FGMEREDAAPKDFS
+651 FCMESEDRAPKKLG

-685 NLKEADYYDRDKPL
+685 DLKEADYYDRDNPL

-713 EKYVTLDSLQGDGC
+713 EKYVTLDTLKGDVC

-759 RDNENDIIELPYEE
+759 RDNESDIIELPYEE

-827 FLTSSDHAASFE
+827 FLTSSNHAASFE
-839 NLATML
+839 NLATTL

-858 AANAETNRNVVT
+858 AANAETNRNVIT

-913 MTQKGFRRMMNYE
+913 ITQKGFRRMMNCE

-952 VTTAYETSFHL
+952 ITTAYETSFHL

-981 TMMYSMSKVK
+981 TMMYAMRKVK

>member
-1 MIKIL
+1 MNVFNKVTLESLEKNRTRTI
-6 LVEDDKI
+6 VTI
-13 IVASLSE
+13 IGIMLS
-20 YLNSEGYLV
+20 
-29 RSVSGQ
+29 
-35 TAAMKLLAEEKA
+35 AAMICASTT
-47 DLVLLDVSL
+47 LVS
-56 AEGNGFAA
+56 
-64 CRAIKAEFDIPVIFL
+64 
-79 TASGDEFSTVTGFDL
+79 SM
-94 GADDYIPK
+94 
-102 PFRPRELISRIRNVL
+102 RNFVL
-117 RLTGSMGKTV
+117 RCAIHID
-127 KLGDV
+127 GDW
-132 VVDTEKGT
+132 
-140 AVKNSR
+140 
-146 DLFLSALEYGAVYD
+146 YGAVYD

-200 VLGGDVASGYYKTMP
+200 VLGGDVASGYFKTMP

-324 ADQSLI
+324 ADQAPI
-330 HCYFKM
+330 HCYFKL

-353 EHRYAYNTK
+353 EYRYAYNTK

-466 IVRVDIPMRLCVS
+466 IVRVAIPMRLCVS

-500 PSKRATGVSA
+500 PSKRATRVSA

-605 MTPDELLELLFS
+605 MTPDALLELLFS

-642 AMYADRFAD
+642 AMFADRFSS
-651 FGMEREDAAPKDFS
+651 FGTESEDAAPKELG

-713 EKYVTLDSLQGDGC
+713 EKYVTLDTLQGDGC

-809 LESVV
+809 LESVI

-827 FLTSSDHAASFE
+827 FLTSSNHAASFE

-881 LISLIAAANVFNT
+881 LISLIAVANVFNT

-926 CLLYGSKALLL
+926 CLLYGFKALLL

>member
-1 MIKIL
+1 MNVFNKVTLESLKKNRTRTI
-6 LVEDDKI
+6 VTI
-13 IVASLSE
+13 IGIMLS
-20 YLNSEGYLV
+20 
-29 RSVSGQ
+29 
-35 TAAMKLLAEEKA
+35 AAMICASTTFVSSMQNF
-47 DLVLLDVSL
+47 VLRCEIYS
-56 AEGNGFAA
+56 
-64 CRAIKAEFDIPVIFL
+64 
-79 TASGDEFSTVTGFDL
+79 SGDWH
-94 GADDYIPK
+94 
-102 PFRPRELISRIRNVL
+102 
-117 RLTGSMGKTV
+117 
-127 KLGDV
+127 
-132 VVDTEKGT
+132 
-140 AVKNSR
+140 
-146 DLFLSALEYGAVYD
+146 GAVYD

-167 DIRDSDR
+167 DIRDSGK

-200 VLGGDVASGYYKTMP
+200 VLGGDAASGYFETMP

-222 LPKDSTE
+222 LPKDPTE

-244 KLGDTVT
+244 TLGDTVT

-270 YTYDSETQVEIM
+270 YTYDSETHTEVM
-282 SGERLENTE
+282 SGEGLENTE

-324 ADQSLI
+324 ADQAPI
-330 HCYFKM
+330 HCYFKL

-353 EHRYAYNTK
+353 EYRYAYNTK

-458 LIGDKFFS
+458 LIGDKFSS
-466 IVRVDIPMRLCVS
+466 IVRADIPMRICVS

-490 LVTVLISAWI
+490 LITVLISAWI
-500 PSKRATGVSA
+500 PSKRATRVSA

-597 AESDASAA
+597 AESDASSA
-605 MTPDELLELLFS
+605 MRPDALLELLFS
-617 EPNVTGGTYTK
+617 EQNVTGGTYTK

-642 AMYADRFAD
+642 AMFADRFAD
-651 FGMEREDAAPKDFS
+651 FGMESEDRAPKDFS

-685 NLKEADYYDRDKPL
+685 NLKEADYYDRDNPL
-699 GIALDRNIELDRRL
+699 GIALDRNIEFDRRL
-713 EKYVTLDSLQGDGC
+713 EKFVTLDTLKGDGC

-759 RDNENDIIELPYEE
+759 RDNESDIIELPYEE

-827 FLTSSDHAASFE
+827 FLTSSNHTASFE
-839 NLATML
+839 NLAPVL

-858 AANAETNRNVVT
+858 AANAETDRNVVT

-981 TMMYSMSKVK
+981 TMMYSMSKIK

>member
-1 MIKIL
+1 MNVFNKVTLESLKKNRTRTI
-6 LVEDDKI
+6 VTI
-13 IVASLSE
+13 IGIMLS
-20 YLNSEGYLV
+20 
-29 RSVSGQ
+29 
-35 TAAMKLLAEEKA
+35 AAMICASTT
-47 DLVLLDVSL
+47 LVS
-56 AEGNGFAA
+56 
-64 CRAIKAEFDIPVIFL
+64 
-79 TASGDEFSTVTGFDL
+79 SM
-94 GADDYIPK
+94 
-102 PFRPRELISRIRNVL
+102 RNFVL
-117 RLTGSMGKTV
+117 RCAIHID
-127 KLGDV
+127 GDW
-132 VVDTEKGT
+132 
-140 AVKNSR
+140 
-146 DLFLSALEYGAVYD
+146 YGAVYD

-200 VLGGDVASGYYKTMP
+200 VLGGDVASGYFKTMP

-324 ADQSLI
+324 ADQAPI
-330 HCYFKM
+330 HCYFKL

-342 YDFMKEMGYTQ
+342 YDFMREMGYTQ
-353 EHRYAYNTK
+353 EYRYAYNTK

-500 PSKRATGVSA
+500 PSKRATRVSA

-597 AESDASAA
+597 AESDASSA
-605 MTPDELLELLFS
+605 MTPDALLELLFS
-617 EPNVTGGTYTK
+617 EQNVTGGTYTK

-642 AMYADRFAD
+642 AMFADRFAD
-651 FGMEREDAAPKDFS
+651 FGMEREDAAPKNLS

-713 EKYVTLDSLQGDGC
+713 EKYVTLDTLKGDGC

-740 YRKDSRIDENG
+740 YRIDSRIDENG

-759 RDNENDIIELPYEE
+759 RDNESDIIELPYEE

-809 LESVV
+809 LESVI

-827 FLTSSDHAASFE
+827 FLTSSNHTASFE
-839 NLATML
+839 NLATVL

-913 MTQKGFRRMMNYE
+913 MTQKGFRRMMNCE

>member
-1 MIKIL
+1 MNVFNKVTLESLKKNRTRTI
-6 LVEDDKI
+6 VTI
-13 IVASLSE
+13 IGIMLS
-20 YLNSEGYLV
+20 
-29 RSVSGQ
+29 
-35 TAAMKLLAEEKA
+35 AAMICASTT
-47 DLVLLDVSL
+47 LVSSMQNFVLRC
-56 AEGNGFAA
+56 EIY
-64 CRAIKAEFDIPVIFL
+64 R
-79 TASGDEFSTVTGFDL
+79 SGDWH
-94 GADDYIPK
+94 
-102 PFRPRELISRIRNVL
+102 
-117 RLTGSMGKTV
+117 
-127 KLGDV
+127 
-132 VVDTEKGT
+132 
-140 AVKNSR
+140 
-146 DLFLSALEYGAVYD
+146 GAVYD

-167 DIRDSDR
+167 DIRDSGK

-186 AKIDSANERKPYLY
+186 AKIGSANEYKPYLY
-200 VLGGDVASGYYKTMP
+200 VLGGDAASGYFETMP

-222 LPKDSTE
+222 LPKDPTE

-244 KLGDTVT
+244 TLGDTVT
-251 LDVGDRTLD
+251 LEVGDRMLD
-260 GRRLGQDTPV
+260 GKRLGQDTPI
-270 YTYDSETQVEIM
+270 YAYDSETHTEVM
-282 SGERLENTE
+282 SGEGLENTE

-324 ADQSLI
+324 ADQSPI
-330 HCYFKM
+330 HCYFKL

-353 EHRYAYNTK
+353 EYRYAYNTK

-500 PSKRATGVSA
+500 PSKRATRVSA

-532 AYKLFGLP
+532 SYKLFGLP

-605 MTPDELLELLFS
+605 MMPDALLELLFS
-617 EPNVTGGTYTK
+617 EQNVTGGTYTK

-642 AMYADRFAD
+642 AMFADRFSN
-651 FGMEREDAAPKDFS
+651 FCMESEDRAPKKLG

-685 NLKEADYYDRDKPL
+685 DLKEADYYDRDNPL

-713 EKYVTLDSLQGDGC
+713 EKYVTLDTLKGDVC

-759 RDNENDIIELPYEE
+759 RDNESDIIELPYEE

-798 VAINMIYPYSM
+798 MAINMIYPYSM

-827 FLTSSDHAASFE
+827 FLTSSNHAASFE
-839 NLATML
+839 NLATTL

-858 AANAETNRNVVT
+858 AANAETNRNVIT

-913 MTQKGFRRMMNYE
+913 ITQKGFRRMMNCE

-952 VTTAYETSFHL
+952 ITTAYETSFHL

-981 TMMYSMSKVK
+981 TMMYAMRKVK

>member
-1 MIKIL
+1 MNVFNKVTLASLKKNRTRTVVTIIGIMLSAAMICASTTF
-6 LVEDDKI
+6 
-13 IVASLSE
+13 VASMQ
-20 YLNSEGYLV
+20 N
-29 RSVSGQ
+29 
-35 TAAMKLLAEEKA
+35 
-47 DLVLLDVSL
+47 
-56 AEGNGFAA
+56 F
-64 CRAIKAEFDIPVIFL
+64 
-79 TASGDEFSTVTGFDL
+79 
-94 GADDYIPK
+94 
-102 PFRPRELISRIRNVL
+102 VL
-117 RLTGSMGKTV
+117 RYTVYKTGGWH
-127 KLGDV
+127 
-132 VVDTEKGT
+132 
-140 AVKNSR
+140 
-146 DLFLSALEYGAVYD
+146 GAVYD

-167 DIRDSDR
+167 DIGGSGK
-174 VSSAAYAQVLGY
+174 VASATYAQALGY
-186 AKIDSANERKPYLY
+186 ARINSANERKPYLY
-200 VLGGDVASGYYKTMP
+200 VLGGDAASGYFKTMP
-215 VHLILGT
+215 VHLLLGT

-229 IILPEHLTSNGKVNY
+229 IILPEHLTSNDKVNY
-244 KLGDTVT
+244 TLGDTVT

-260 GRRLGQDTPV
+260 GKRLGQDTPV
-270 YTYDSETQVEIM
+270 YTYDSKTHTEVM
-282 SGERLENTE
+282 SSERLENTE

-304 TFEDYSAPGYT
+304 AFEDYAAPGYT

-324 ADQSLI
+324 AEQSPI
-330 HCYFKM
+330 HCYFKLQ
-336 HKPAGV
+336 KPAGV

-353 EHRYAYNTK
+353 EYGYAYNTK
-362 VLLYSGTAPFDSFLT
+362 VLLYSGAARFDSFLT

-417 SVGATRKQLRRMVLF
+417 SVGATKKQLRKMVLF

-437 SIVGIPLGI
+437 SAVGIPLGI

-458 LIGDKFFS
+458 LIGDKFSS
-466 IVRVDIPMRLCVS
+466 IVRADIPMRICVS
-479 WQAVVIAAVIA
+479 WQAVVIAVAIA

-563 MSIVLFVSAA
+563 MSIVLFVSAT
-573 AFTDYMMESAEGGL
+573 AFTDFMTESIEGGL
-587 ASDQF
+587 ASDAF
-592 DLIYA
+592 DLTYEA
-597 AESDASAA
+597 KLEESDT
-605 MTPDELLELLFS
+605 MTPDELQELFLS
-617 EPNVTGGTYTK
+617 EQHVTGGAYVK
-628 KQFLQGDISREYVT
+628 KRFMQGEIAREYVT
-642 AMYADRFAD
+642 DTYVDRFAD
-651 FGMEREDAAPKDFS
+651 FGREDKEANPKTVG

-670 YFVADAEFNRLLEKY
+670 HFVADAEFNKLLKKY
-685 NLKEADYYDRDKPL
+685 NLKEADYYDKKNPL
-699 GIALDRNIELDRRL
+699 GIALDKSVRLDHQAG
-713 EKYVTLDSLQGDGC
+713 KYVTLDTLVGDRC
-727 VIEGLYYVEIDGY
+727 VIEGFYYAEIDGY
-740 YRKDSRIDENG
+740 YRADFRTDESG
-751 NKVVLYQN
+751 REFVIYQ
-759 RDNENDIIELPYEE
+759 RYGNENDTIEIPYEE
-773 SFAKYTLRSEKTI
+773 SFAEHAYTLRSEKTI
-786 EEAPFFV
+786 EETPFYI

-798 VAINMIYPYSM
+798 VSLHMIYPYSM
-809 LESVV
+809 LESVI
-814 PEAALNQFRNTEY
+814 PKAALNNFRNTEF
-827 FLTSSDHAASFE
+827 FLTSDNHAASFE
-839 NLATML
+839 NLATVL

>member
-1 MIKIL
+1 
-6 LVEDDKI
+6 
-13 IVASLSE
+13 
-20 YLNSEGYLV
+20 
-29 RSVSGQ
+29 
-35 TAAMKLLAEEKA
+35 
-47 DLVLLDVSL
+47 
-56 AEGNGFAA
+56 
-64 CRAIKAEFDIPVIFL
+64 
-79 TASGDEFSTVTGFDL
+79 
-94 GADDYIPK
+94 
-102 PFRPRELISRIRNVL
+102 
-117 RLTGSMGKTV
+117 
-127 KLGDV
+127 
-132 VVDTEKGT
+132 
-140 AVKNSR
+140 
-146 DLFLSALEYGAVYD
+146 
-160 AAYKDYE
+160 
-167 DIRDSDR
+167 
-174 VSSAAYAQVLGY
+174 
-186 AKIDSANERKPYLY
+186 
-200 VLGGDVASGYYKTMP
+200 
-215 VHLILGT
+215 
-222 LPKDSTE
+222 
-229 IILPEHLTSNGKVNY
+229 
-244 KLGDTVT
+244 
-251 LDVGDRTLD
+251 
-260 GRRLGQDTPV
+260 
-270 YTYDSETQVEIM
+270 
-282 SGERLENTE
+282 
-291 PRTYTVVGIYERP
+291 
-304 TFEDYSAPGYT
+304 
-315 ALTAADTKS
+315 
-324 ADQSLI
+324 
-330 HCYFKM
+330 
-336 HKPAGV
+336 
-342 YDFMKEMGYTQ
+342 
-353 EHRYAYNTK
+353 
-362 VLLYSGTAPFDSFLT
+362 
-377 AFYSLAAIIIALIVF
+377 
-392 GSVSLI
+392 
-398 YNAFSI
+398 
-404 SVSERTRQFGLLS
+404 
-417 SVGATRKQLRRMVLF
+417 MVLF

-458 LIGDKFFS
+458 LIGDKFSS
-466 IVRVDIPMRLCVS
+466 IVRADIPMRICVS
-479 WQAVVIAAVIA
+479 WQAVLIAAAIA
-490 LVTVLISAWI
+490 LITVLISAWI

-605 MTPDELLELLFS
+605 MRPDALLELLFS
-617 EPNVTGGTYTK
+617 EQNVTGGTYTK

-642 AMYADRFAD
+642 AMFADRFAD
-651 FGMEREDAAPKDFS
+651 FGMEREDATPKDLG

-670 YFVADAEFNRLLEKY
+670 YFVADTEFNRLLEKY

-713 EKYVTLDSLQGDGC
+713 EKYVTLDTLKGDGC

-759 RDNENDIIELPYEE
+759 RDNESDIIELPYGE

-814 PEAALNQFRNTEY
+814 PKAALNQFRNTEY
-827 FLTSSDHAASFE
+827 FLTSSNHTASFE

-913 MTQKGFRRMMNYE
+913 MTQKGFRRMMNCE

>member
-1 MIKIL
+1 MNVFNKVTLESLKKNRTRTI
-6 LVEDDKI
+6 VTI
-13 IVASLSE
+13 IGIMLS
-20 YLNSEGYLV
+20 
-29 RSVSGQ
+29 
-35 TAAMKLLAEEKA
+35 AAMICASTT
-47 DLVLLDVSL
+47 LVSSMQ
-56 AEGNGFAA
+56 NF
-64 CRAIKAEFDIPVIFL
+64 
-79 TASGDEFSTVTGFDL
+79 
-94 GADDYIPK
+94 
-102 PFRPRELISRIRNVL
+102 VL
-117 RLTGSMGKTV
+117 RCAIHID
-127 KLGDV
+127 GDW
-132 VVDTEKGT
+132 
-140 AVKNSR
+140 
-146 DLFLSALEYGAVYD
+146 YGAVYD

-200 VLGGDVASGYYKTMP
+200 VLGGDVASGYFKTMP

-260 GRRLGQDTPV
+260 GRRLGQNTPV

-330 HCYFKM
+330 HCYFKL

-353 EHRYAYNTK
+353 EYRYAYNTK

-466 IVRVDIPMRLCVS
+466 LVRVDIPMRLCVS

-500 PSKRATGVSA
+500 PSKRATRVSA

-605 MTPDELLELLFS
+605 MTPDALLDLLFS
-617 EPNVTGGTYTK
+617 DQNVTGGTYTK

-642 AMYADRFAD
+642 AMYADRFSN
-651 FGMEREDAAPKDFS
+651 FGMEREDAAPKELS

-713 EKYVTLDSLQGDGC
+713 EKYVTLDTLKGDGC

-759 RDNENDIIELPYEE
+759 RDNENDIIELPHEE

-827 FLTSSDHAASFE
+827 FLTSSDHTASFG
-839 NLATML
+839 NLATVL

-858 AANAETNRNVVT
+858 AANAETDRNVVT

-981 TMMYSMSKVK
+981 TMMYAMRKVK

>member
-1 MIKIL
+1 MNVFNKVTLASLKKNRTRTVVTIIGIMLSAAMICASTTF
-6 LVEDDKI
+6 
-13 IVASLSE
+13 VASMQ
-20 YLNSEGYLV
+20 N
-29 RSVSGQ
+29 
-35 TAAMKLLAEEKA
+35 
-47 DLVLLDVSL
+47 
-56 AEGNGFAA
+56 F
-64 CRAIKAEFDIPVIFL
+64 
-79 TASGDEFSTVTGFDL
+79 
-94 GADDYIPK
+94 
-102 PFRPRELISRIRNVL
+102 VL
-117 RLTGSMGKTV
+117 RYTIYKTG
-127 KLGDV
+127 DWH
-132 VVDTEKGT
+132 
-140 AVKNSR
+140 
-146 DLFLSALEYGAVYD
+146 GAVYD

-167 DIRDSDR
+167 DIGGSGK
-174 VSSAAYAQVLGY
+174 VASATYAQVLGY
-186 AKIDSANERKPYLY
+186 ARINSANERKPYLY
-200 VLGGDVASGYYKTMP
+200 VLGGNAASGYFETMP
-215 VHLILGT
+215 VHLTAGE
-222 LPKDSTE
+222 LPKNSSE
-229 IILPEHLTSNGKVNY
+229 IILPEHLATNGKVSY
-244 KLGDTVT
+244 KIGDTVT
-251 LDVGDRTLD
+251 FEVGDRILD
-260 GRRLGQDTPV
+260 GKRLGQINPFF
-270 YTYDSETQVEIM
+270 TYDSEIQVEVKND
-282 SGERLENTE
+282 EKLENTVA
-291 PRTYTVVGIYERP
+291 RTYTVVGIYERP
-304 TFEDYSAPGYT
+304 AFENTDAPGYT
-315 ALTAADTKS
+315 ALTAADRG
-324 ADQSLI
+324 ADGQSPI
-330 HCYFKM
+330 DCHFKM
-336 HKPAGV
+336 KKPSAV
-342 YDFMKEMGYTQ
+342 YDFMKETGYTDAY
-353 EHRYAYNTK
+353 RYAYNTD
-362 VLLYSGTAPFDSFLT
+362 VLLYSGVSRFDSVT
-377 AFYSLAAIIIALIVF
+377 ATLYSLAAIVIGLIVF
-392 GSVSLI
+392 ASVSLI

-404 SVSERTRQFGLLS
+404 SVSERTKQFGLLS
-417 SVGATRKQLRRMVLF
+417 SVGATKKQLRRMVTF

-437 SIVGIPLGI
+437 SAIGIPLGI
-446 LVGIGGIGITLL
+446 VVGIGGIGITLL
-458 LIGDKFFS
+458 LLGDKFSS
-466 IVRVDIPMRLCVS
+466 IVGKAHVPLRLCVS
-479 WQAVVIAAVIA
+479 WESVVIAAVIA
-490 LVTVLISAWI
+490 LITVLISAWI
-500 PSKRATGVSA
+500 PSKRATRVSA
-510 VEAIRQSMDIKVS
+510 VEAIRQSMDVKADNK
-523 GRPVRTSKL
+523 PTRTSKL

-597 AESDASAA
+597 AESDASSA
-605 MTPDELLELLFS
+605 MTPDALLELLFS
-617 EPNVTGGTYTK
+617 EQNVTGGTYTK

-642 AMYADRFAD
+642 AMFADRFAD
-651 FGMEREDAAPKDFS
+651 FGMESEDAAPKDLS

-685 NLKEADYYDRDKPL
+685 DLKETDYYNRDKPL
-699 GIALDRNIELDRRL
+699 GIALDRNIEFDRRL
-713 EKYVTLDSLQGDGC
+713 EKFVTLDTLKGDGC

-759 RDNENDIIELPYEE
+759 RDNESDIIELPYEE

-827 FLTSSDHAASFE
+827 FLTSSNHTASFE
-839 NLATML
+839 NLATVL

-881 LISLIAAANVFNT
+881 LISLIAAVNVFNT

>member
-1 MIKIL
+1 MNVFNKVTLESLKKNRTRTI
-6 LVEDDKI
+6 VTI
-13 IVASLSE
+13 IGIMLS
-20 YLNSEGYLV
+20 
-29 RSVSGQ
+29 
-35 TAAMKLLAEEKA
+35 AAMICASTT
-47 DLVLLDVSL
+47 LVSSMQ
-56 AEGNGFAA
+56 NF
-64 CRAIKAEFDIPVIFL
+64 
-79 TASGDEFSTVTGFDL
+79 
-94 GADDYIPK
+94 
-102 PFRPRELISRIRNVL
+102 VL
-117 RLTGSMGKTV
+117 RCAIHID
-127 KLGDV
+127 GDW
-132 VVDTEKGT
+132 
-140 AVKNSR
+140 
-146 DLFLSALEYGAVYD
+146 YGAVYD

-200 VLGGDVASGYYKTMP
+200 VLGGDVASGYFKTMP

-244 KLGDTVT
+244 KLGDTVM

-270 YTYDSETQVEIM
+270 YTYDSETQVEVM

-315 ALTAADTKS
+315 ALTAADPKS
-324 ADQSLI
+324 ADQSSI
-330 HCYFKM
+330 HCYFKL

-353 EHRYAYNTK
+353 EYRYAYNTK

-437 SIVGIPLGI
+437 SAVGIPLGI

-605 MTPDELLELLFS
+605 MTPDALLDLLFS
-617 EPNVTGGTYTK
+617 EQNVTGGTYTK

-642 AMYADRFAD
+642 AMFADRFSN
-651 FGMEREDAAPKDFS
+651 FGMESEDAAPKELS

-699 GIALDRNIELDRRL
+699 GLALDRNIELDRRL
-713 EKYVTLDSLQGDGC
+713 EKYVTLDTLKGDGC

-814 PEAALNQFRNTEY
+814 PEAVLNQFRNTEY
-827 FLTSSDHAASFE
+827 FLTSSNHTASFE
-839 NLATML
+839 NLAPVL

-858 AANAETNRNVVT
+858 AANAETDRNVVT

-981 TMMYSMSKVK
+981 TMMYAMRKVK

>member
-1 MIKIL
+1 MNVFSKVTL
-6 LVEDDKI
+6 ESLKKNRTRTVVTI
-13 IVASLSE
+13 IGIMLS
-20 YLNSEGYLV
+20 
-29 RSVSGQ
+29 
-35 TAAMKLLAEEKA
+35 AAMICASTTFVSSMQSF
-47 DLVLLDVSL
+47 VLRCEIYS
-56 AEGNGFAA
+56 
-64 CRAIKAEFDIPVIFL
+64 
-79 TASGDEFSTVTGFDL
+79 SGDWH
-94 GADDYIPK
+94 
-102 PFRPRELISRIRNVL
+102 
-117 RLTGSMGKTV
+117 
-127 KLGDV
+127 
-132 VVDTEKGT
+132 
-140 AVKNSR
+140 
-146 DLFLSALEYGAVYD
+146 GAVYD

-186 AKIDSANERKPYLY
+186 AKINSANERKPYLY
-200 VLGGDVASGYYKTMP
+200 ILGGDAASGYFETMP
-215 VHLILGT
+215 VHLLLGT
-222 LPKDSTE
+222 LPKDPTE

-244 KLGDTVT
+244 TLGDTVT
-251 LDVGDRTLD
+251 LEVGDRTLD
-260 GRRLGQDTPV
+260 GKRLGQDTPV
-270 YTYDSETQVEIM
+270 YAYDSETHTEVM

-304 TFEDYSAPGYT
+304 AFENYAAPGYT
-315 ALTAADTKS
+315 ALTAADPRS
-324 ADQSLI
+324 AEQSPI
-330 HCYFKM
+330 HCYFKL
-336 HKPAGV
+336 HKPAEV
-342 YDFMKEMGYTQ
+342 YDFMKETGYTQ
-353 EHRYAYNTK
+353 AYGYAYNTK
-362 VLLYSGTAPFDSFLT
+362 VLLYSGAARFDSFLT

-417 SVGATRKQLRRMVLF
+417 SVGATKKQLRRMVLS

-437 SIVGIPLGI
+437 SAVGIPLGI
-446 LVGIGGIGITLL
+446 LVGIGGIGITLI
-458 LIGDKFFS
+458 LIGDKFSS
-466 IVRVDIPMRLCVS
+466 IVRADIPMRICVS

-490 LVTVLISAWI
+490 LITVLISAWI

-587 ASDQF
+587 TSDQF

-597 AESDASAA
+597 AESDASSA
-605 MTPDELLELLFS
+605 MTPDALLELLLS
-617 EPNVTGGTYTK
+617 EQNVTGGTYTK

-651 FGMEREDAAPKDFS
+651 FGMEREDAAPKELG

-713 EKYVTLDSLQGDGC
+713 EKYVTLDTLKGDGC
-727 VIEGLYYVEIDGY
+727 AIDGLYYVEIDGY

-773 SFAKYTLRSEKTI
+773 SFAKYTLQSEKTI
-786 EEAPFFV
+786 EETPFFI

-827 FLTSSDHAASFE
+827 FLTSSNHTASFE
-839 NLATML
+839 KLATVL

-913 MTQKGFRRMMNYE
+913 MTQKGFSRMMNYE

-937 GLPVSCGITYLIYRA
+937 GLPVSCGITYLVYRA

-981 TMMYSMSKVK
+981 TMMYAMSKVK

>member
-1 MIKIL
+1 MNVFSKVTLESLKKNRTRTI
-6 LVEDDKI
+6 VTI
-13 IVASLSE
+13 IGIMLS
-20 YLNSEGYLV
+20 
-29 RSVSGQ
+29 
-35 TAAMKLLAEEKA
+35 AAMICASTTFVSSMQNF
-47 DLVLLDVSL
+47 VLRCEIYS
-56 AEGNGFAA
+56 
-64 CRAIKAEFDIPVIFL
+64 
-79 TASGDEFSTVTGFDL
+79 SGDW
-94 GADDYIPK
+94 
-102 PFRPRELISRIRNVL
+102 
-117 RLTGSMGKTV
+117 
-127 KLGDV
+127 
-132 VVDTEKGT
+132 
-140 AVKNSR
+140 
-146 DLFLSALEYGAVYD
+146 YGAVYD

-186 AKIDSANERKPYLY
+186 AKIGSANERKPYLY
-200 VLGGDVASGYYKTMP
+200 VLGGDVASGYFKTMP

-244 KLGDTVT
+244 TLGDTVT
-251 LDVGDRTLD
+251 LGVGDRTFD

-270 YTYDSETQVEIM
+270 YTYDSETHTEIM

-330 HCYFKM
+330 HCYFKL

-342 YDFMKEMGYTQ
+342 YDFMREMGYTQ
-353 EHRYAYNTK
+353 EYRYAYNTK

-446 LVGIGGIGITLL
+446 LVGVGGIGITLL
-458 LIGDKFFS
+458 LIGDKFSS
-466 IVRVDIPMRLCVS
+466 IVRADIPMRLCVS
-479 WQAVVIAAVIA
+479 WQAVVIAAAIA
-490 LVTVLISAWI
+490 LITVLISAWI
-500 PSKRATGVSA
+500 PSKRATRVSA

-532 AYKLFGLP
+532 AYKMFGLP

-605 MTPDELLELLFS
+605 MTPDALLELLFS
-617 EPNVTGGTYTK
+617 EQNVTGGTYTK

-651 FGMEREDAAPKDFS
+651 FGMEREDATPKDLS

-713 EKYVTLDSLQGDGC
+713 EKYVTLDTLKGDGC

-858 AANAETNRNVVT
+858 AANAETNRNVIT

-913 MTQKGFRRMMNYE
+913 MTQKGFRRMMNCE

-963 PWAAIGIA
+963 SWAAIGIA

-981 TMMYSMSKVK
+981 TMMYAMRKVK

>member
-1 MIKIL
+1 MNVFNKVTLESLKKNRTRTI
-6 LVEDDKI
+6 VTI
-13 IVASLSE
+13 IGIMLS
-20 YLNSEGYLV
+20 
-29 RSVSGQ
+29 
-35 TAAMKLLAEEKA
+35 AAMICASTT
-47 DLVLLDVSL
+47 LVS
-56 AEGNGFAA
+56 
-64 CRAIKAEFDIPVIFL
+64 
-79 TASGDEFSTVTGFDL
+79 SM
-94 GADDYIPK
+94 
-102 PFRPRELISRIRNVL
+102 RNFVL
-117 RLTGSMGKTV
+117 RCAIHID
-127 KLGDV
+127 GDW
-132 VVDTEKGT
+132 
-140 AVKNSR
+140 
-146 DLFLSALEYGAVYD
+146 YGAVYD

-200 VLGGDVASGYYKTMP
+200 VLGGDAASGYFETMP

-244 KLGDTVT
+244 TLGDTVT

-324 ADQSLI
+324 ADQSPI
-330 HCYFKM
+330 HCYFKL

-353 EHRYAYNTK
+353 EYRYAYNTK

-417 SVGATRKQLRRMVLF
+417 SVGATRKQLLRMVLF

-466 IVRVDIPMRLCVS
+466 IVRVAIPMRLCVS

-500 PSKRATGVSA
+500 PSKRATRVSA

-563 MSIVLFVSAA
+563 MSIVLFVFAA

-597 AESDASAA
+597 AESDASSA
-605 MTPDELLELLFS
+605 MRPDALLELLFS
-617 EPNVTGGTYTK
+617 EQNVTGGTYTK

-642 AMYADRFAD
+642 AMFADRFSS
-651 FGMEREDAAPKDFS
+651 FGTESEDAAPKELG

-699 GIALDRNIELDRRL
+699 GIALDRNIGFDRRL
-713 EKYVTLDSLQGDGC
+713 EKYVTLDTLKGDGC

-809 LESVV
+809 LESVI

-827 FLTSSDHAASFE
+827 FLTSSNHTASFE
-839 NLATML
+839 NLATVL

-881 LISLIAAANVFNT
+881 LISLIAVANVFNT